1 MTEFFEIR
9 GLSKNFGGLQALS
22 KVSITLN
29 SREILGVIGPNG
41 AGKTTLFN
49 MISGVYP
56 PSQGQILFNGEEI
69 QGKKPNKIA
78 KIGIGRTFQVCQP
91 FMDMTVLQNVL
102 LAHGISFYDAFSCLK
117 PFMNKKN
124 VARGMHLLEMVNLAD
139 YAGWEAKDLGLALQR
154 RMEIARA
161 LALNPKIILLD
172 ESAAGL
178 TFEESQGLIALIRKL
193 KSDGMAIVLIEHNMR
208 VAMEVSERI
217 YVLDHGSVISQ
228 GHPSDIQKDPVVIEA
243 YLGSTN
249 DYAQCQ

>member
-1 MTEFFEIR
+1 MTDFFEIR
-9 GLSKNFGGLQALS
+9 DLSKNFGGLHALS
-22 KVSITLN
+22 QVSITLN
-29 SREILGVIGPNG
+29 AREILGVIGPNG

-56 PSQGQILFNGEEI
+56 PSQGKIFFKGEEI
-69 QGKKPNKIA
+69 QGQKPHKIA

-102 LAHGISFYDAFSCLK
+102 LAQGICFYDSFSCFR
-117 PFMNKKN
+117 PFMNKN
-124 VARGMHLLEMVNLAD
+124 NIARAMHLLEMVNLAD
-139 YAGWEAKDLGLALQR
+139 YARWEARDLGLALQR

-161 LALNPKIILLD
+161 LALNPQIILLD

-178 TFEESQGLIALIRKL
+178 TYEESQGLISLIREL
-193 KSDGMAIVLIEHNMR
+193 KSGGMAIVLIEHNMR

-217 YVLDHGSVISQ
+217 YVLDHGAVISQ
-228 GHPSDIQKDPVVIEA
+228 GQPSDIQKDPVVIEA
-243 YLGSTN
+243 YLGSAN

>member
-1 MTEFFEIR
+1 MKSFFEIR
-9 GLSKNFGGLQALS
+9 SLSKNFGGLQALS
-22 KVSITLN
+22 NISILLN
-29 SREILGVIGPNG
+29 PQEILGVIGPNG

-56 PSQGQILFNGEEI
+56 PSEGQILYKGKEI
-69 QGKKPNKIA
+69 QGQKPHRVA

-102 LAHGISFYDAFSCLK
+102 LAYGITFYDTMACLR
-117 PFMNKKN
+117 PFMNKQN
-124 VARGMHLLEMVNLAD
+124 VAKAMQLLEMVNLAD
-139 YAGWEAKDLGLALQR
+139 YAKWEAKDLGLALQR

-161 LALNPKIILLD
+161 LALDPEIILLD

-178 TFEESQGLIALIRKL
+178 THEESQGLIDLIRSL
-193 KSDGMAIVLIEHNMR
+193 KSSGMAIVLIEHNMR

-217 YVLDHGSVISQ
+217 YVLDHGTLISE
-228 GHPSDIQKDPVVIEA
+228 GTPADIQKDPCVIEA
-243 YLGSTN
+243 YLGSGH